1 MEVID
6 LTGDQP
12 KIIKCAD
19 HGVAEA
25 KEPESEAKPFDFL
38 VKAKPKY
45 CWGCCSGHDDKP
57 RCPSGTFCEANFQP
71 NQQAHYGGCME
82 EA

>member
-12 KIIKCAD
+12 KIIIE
-19 HGVAEA
+19 VAEA
-25 KEPESEAKPFDFL
+25 KEPEAKPFDFL
-38 VKAKPKY
+38 AKAKY

-57 RCPSGTFCEANFQP
+57 RCPIGTFCEANFQP
-71 NQQAHYGGCME
+71 NQQAHYEGCMA
-82 EA
+82 EADA